1 MKVGLKHFLVSK
13 YAESGATVTY
23 SDGKDMAE
31 MVKADVSITPY
42 EASFYSNNR
51 MSDKITEFKE
61 GSLNVEVD
69 NLELE
74 DTGTLLGHTYT
85 AESGETPAKLV
96 YGDSDVAP
104 FVGVGFVTTKRKS
117 GTTKYLGI
125 VYTKVKFA
133 EPSENI
139 GTKGENITLA
149 GEAINGAIM
158 KDATGKWKE
167 VTEHDTEAE
176 ALAAVKT
183 YLSIA

>member
-1 MKVGLKHFLVSK
+1 MKVGLKHFLVAN
-13 YAESGATVTY
+13 YAESGSTVTY

-31 MVKADVSITPY
+31 IVKADVSITPY

-61 GSLNVEVD
+61 GSLSVEID

-85 AESGETPAKLV
+85 PATGDSPAKLV
-96 YGDSDVAP
+96 YGDADVAP
-104 FVGVGFVTTKRKS
+104 FVGVGFVTTKRKT
-117 GTTKYLGI
+117 GTMKYLGI

-133 EPSENI
+133 EPSDNI
-139 GTKGENITLA
+139 STKGENLTLSA
-149 GEAINGAIM
+149 EAISGAIM
-158 KDATGKWKE
+158 KDAAGKWKE
-167 VTEHDTEAE
+167 VTEHNTEAE
-176 ALAAVKT
+176 ALEAVKA